1 MTINDIFKEFDTLDK
16 KNFDEFDVCSALRTL
31 ISKNENEILIDD
43 ELRAEIIAFEFEEN
57 FQYLINGNI
66 DYYTHYFIS
75 NKNNE
80 VSKDILINELITTE
94 MIYYWEKRV
103 NETINPILKARYS
116 GLVWDFK
123 KIVTNNLPNH
133 NICRIHINSLID
145 IANGDF
151 QKHEVDTLAK
161 LKRALT
167 LAISLNDDDLVEKVK
182 NAIISFEKRHSIDD
196 KPGSWG
202 HSFDLLIDNKK
213 VNLTISE
220 EQEIIRELE
229 NKLNRLITANN
240 ENRKTNLWAAEE
252 AAIRLA
258 TYYSKRQKNKNA
270 KRVILE
276 VGNAYNKKIADA
288 PALQAYDLLDHLYKL
303 YLKFNLNNEAEA
315 LLPRIRELESKI
327 ALERMEITYTC
338 ELPRDEMEEYIV
350 SIINGNPH
358 EIIFHIANIFIP
370 IKKIVKEQ
378 ILYLSKVNPMF
389 YLIPQRIL
397 DDKGHTIAK
406 IGPLEQDPEG
416 HFIRQVFLNFF
427 IENILLRAILNE
439 AIKSKRLSKEDFL
452 SFLNESKVFNED
464 RFLFIDKALDAYFQ
478 NDYIQFIYLIIPQI
492 EEAIRNILEINGG
505 IVLKSSKNGV
515 FNFKTFD
522 EILRDKII
530 KEVLGEDLA
539 DYFRILFT
547 DQRGYNLRNRVCHG
561 LVDPNIFNQQVSDR
575 VLHSLLCLGVNQI
588 KYNF

>member
-1 MTINDIFKEFDTLDK
+1 MTIDDILKEFDTPDK
-16 KNFDEFDVCSALRTL
+16 KSFNEFDVYSALQTL
-31 ISKNENEILIDD
+31 ISQNKNEILIDD
-43 ELRAEIIAFEFEEN
+43 ELKSEIIAFEFEEN
-57 FQYLINGNI
+57 IQYLINGSI
-66 DYYTHYFIS
+66 DYYTHYFIRT
-75 NKNNE
+75 KNDE
-80 VSKDILINELITTE
+80 ISKDILTNELITPE

-123 KIVTNNLPNH
+123 KIITNNPPTH
-133 NICRIHINSLID
+133 NICRLHINSLID

-151 QKHEVDTLAK
+151 YKYEVYTFLK
-161 LKRALT
+161 LKRALI

-196 KPGSWG
+196 KPGLWG

-213 VNLTISE
+213 VNLTTSE

-229 NKLNRLITANN
+229 NKLNRLIIANN
-240 ENRKTNLWAAEE
+240 ENRKINLRAAEE
-252 AAIRLA
+252 AANRLA
-258 TYYSKRQKNKNA
+258 TYYSKRQKNKNV

-276 VGNAYNKKIADA
+276 VGNAYNKIIADA

-327 ALERMEITYTC
+327 ALEPIEITYTF

-358 EIIFHIANIFIP
+358 EIIFRIANNFIP

-378 ILYLSKVNPMF
+378 IIYLSKEKPLIC
-389 YLIPQRIL
+389 LIPQRIL

-406 IGPLEQDPEG
+406 IGSLEQDPKG
-416 HFIRQVFLNFF
+416 HFVRHVSYNFI
-427 IENILLRAILNE
+427 IESILLRAILNE
-439 AIKSKRLSKEDFL
+439 ATKSKGLSKEDFL
-452 SFLNESKVFNED
+452 NFLNESKVFNED

-478 NDYIQFIYLIIPQI
+478 NDYIQFIHLIIPQI
-492 EEAIRNILEINGG
+492 EEAIRNILEKNGG
-505 IVLKSSKNGV
+505 TVLKSSRSGGYNL
-515 FNFKTFD
+515 KTFD

-530 KEVLGEDLA
+530 IKALGEDLA

-561 LVDPNIFNQQVSDR
+561 LADPNIFNQQVSDR
-575 VLHSLLCLGVNQI
+575 VFHSLLCFGLI
-588 KYNF
+588 K